1 MKRINFLAVS
11 LVLIVISAVWAQD
24 GEVEFLYTFLQ
35 GTYQVIGR
43 WPDSNETYNG
53 KIVIKRK
60 GDCLQVLR
68 SINGEEIEG
77 VGRIAT
83 ATADKIKV
91 LTVGFSQRGRRY
103 EATYII
109 DSDLDNYARLTGYLY
124 LKTAKTKRRGLEAL
138 FIDHQS
144 LEGK

>member
-1 MKRINFLAVS
+1 MKRINSLAVS
-11 LVLIVISAVWAQD
+11 LVLIAVSAVWAQD

-43 WPDSNETYNG
+43 WPDSNEIYNG
-53 KIVIKRK
+53 KVVLKNK
-60 GDCLQVLR
+60 GDHLQVLR

-124 LKTAKTKRRGLEAL
+124 LKTAKTKRPGLEAL